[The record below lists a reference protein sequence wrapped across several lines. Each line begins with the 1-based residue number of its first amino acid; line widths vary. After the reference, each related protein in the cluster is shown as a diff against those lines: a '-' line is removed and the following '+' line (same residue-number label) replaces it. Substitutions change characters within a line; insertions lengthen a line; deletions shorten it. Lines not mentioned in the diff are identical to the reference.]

1 MLQGQEADG
10 RGWLGG
16 SGSGRRQAHALIGV
30 GRAAD
35 LAGGL
40 RHRGRIGGV
49 VGGHRHRRVELLG
62 GCHRLVGNSVI
73 GYTIDQ
79 SGSRR

>member
-30 GRAAD
+30 GRAAY
-35 LAGGL
+35 LAGGGL
-40 RHRGRIGGV
+40 RHRGRVGGGV
-49 VGGHRHRRVELLG
+49 VGGH
-62 GCHRLVGNSVI
+62 
-73 GYTIDQ
+73 
-79 SGSRR
+79 

>member
-35 LAGGL
+35 LARGL
-40 RHRGRIGGV
+40 RHGGRVGRGV
-49 VGGHRHRRVELLG
+49 VGGH
-62 GCHRLVGNSVI
+62 
-73 GYTIDQ
+73 
-79 SGSRR
+79 